1 MTDCLHIDVWTLVD
15 DWLFAEHVG
24 RANTSVCMT
33 NTVCKRGMHQ
43 SWWGEHQWWNSWQW
57 HHSDSPQHLAFLAQ
71 QLFQLW
77 QWFCCGWK
85 FLLPSSVF
93 QCGLTH
99 CKAICFSLFWPS
111 SCASQVVQ
119 WRDPNA
125 KQQLDHIRTTSSS
138 HLFVPANQQLSSVI
152 YSSRLGSVLPHEQLQ
167 LVKQDCGNSMLHFFR
182 LVWNGN

>member
-1 MTDCLHIDVWTLVD
+1 MLQYFKFIVQCVLQ
-15 DWLFAEHVG
+15 WLFQHMWILHVSK
-24 RANTSVCMT
+24 RLSKVFVVL
-33 NTVCKRGMHQ
+33 TVLELM
-43 SWWGEHQWWNSWQW
+43 
-57 HHSDSPQHLAFLAQ
+57 LFLAQ

-85 FLLPSSVF
+85 FLLPSLVF

-125 KQQLDHIRTTSSS
+125 KQQLHHVRTTSSP

-152 YSSRLGSVLPHEQLQ
+152 YSSRLGSMLPHEQLQ
-167 LVKQDCGNSMLHFFR
+167 QVKQDCGNSMLHFFR
-182 LVWNGN
+182 LVWNTN